1 MPRMIHFDVSA
12 DDPQRA
18 IRFYENVFGWKIE
31 KWEGPLEYWYITTGP
46 PDQPG
51 TTGGLARRDKPWQG
65 ITPVF
70 DVPSADEF
78 ARRIEAEG
86 GTLVE
91 PKTAIPGIGY
101 LVSFKDTEGNVL
113 AVLEVDENAA

>member
-1 MPRMIHFDVSA
+1 MPRMVHFDVSA

-31 KWEGPLEYWYITTGP
+31 KWKGPMEYWNIATGS

-51 TTGGLARRDKPWQG
+51 VDGGLARRDEPWQG

-78 ARRIEAEG
+78 ARKIEAEG

-91 PKTAIPGIGY
+91 PKTAIPGVGY

-113 AVLEVDENAA
+113 AVLEVDETAA